1 MNAPYSHESSARRV
15 LAIPIAWWVAA
26 STAIG
31 LALGY
36 SAFSAVIFGQ
46 LTLPLSE
53 EFSWSLAKATGAHSL
68 ATAIIVIAAPLVGAA
83 SDRFGAWRV
92 IAFSIAALPLALAQ
106 IAIVNG
112 SLVHFYVAV
121 GLIAIVGAGTL
132 PVTYTKI
139 LVTWF
144 ERRRGLALGI
154 CLAGVGAGMSVIPM
168 AFQWLAQGLGWRAA
182 VLAIA
187 VAMACLMLPLGWLFL
202 RQQPRSPRE
211 IDGGI
216 ENGRRASAADAPVAA
231 ERLRP
236 LREYCL
242 SRSFV
247 ILAAV
252 FAVLGVANLG
262 LVVNFMSILR
272 EEGLDPSTAARLFG
286 VFGASFTVTR
296 IVTGWFLDRFPPRI
310 VALAITLC
318 PAFGALVLFAGD
330 GVANASF
337 AMVLFAIGMGGEFDV
352 MAFFVARYFPKALY
366 GRLYAG
372 IYSLYNC
379 GAMLGPVSVAHYHD
393 VNGSFSGALLMLSAA
408 MAAAAFAFLALP
420 SAVDGRRERAVLD
433 EAPRVRA

>member
-1 MNAPYSHESSARRV
+1 MNAPYSNESCTRRV

-68 ATAIIVIAAPLVGAA
+68 ATAIIVVAAPLVGAA

-112 SLVHFYVAV
+112 SLLHFYVSV
-121 GLIAIVGAGTL
+121 GLVAIVGAGTL

-154 CLAGVGAGMSVIPM
+154 CLAGVGAGMSAIPM
-168 AFQWLAQGLGWRAA
+168 TFQWLSQGLGWRAA

-187 VAMACLMLPLGWLFL
+187 AAMACLMLPLGWLFL
-202 RQQPRSPRE
+202 RQQPRSPSE
-211 IDGGI
+211 VDGGI
-216 ENGRRASAADAPVAA
+216 ENGGRASSAVVCAPA
-231 ERLRP
+231 EALRP

-242 SRSFV
+242 SRSFL
-247 ILAAV
+247 ILAAA

-272 EEGLDPSTAARLFG
+272 EEGLDPATAARLFG
-286 VFGASFTVTR
+286 IFGASFTVTR

-310 VALAITLC
+310 VALVITLC
-318 PAFGALVLFAGD
+318 PAFGALALFLGD
-330 GVANASF
+330 GVANASL
-337 AMVLFAIGMGGEFDV
+337 AMLLFAVGMGGEFDV

-379 GAMLGPVSVAHYHD
+379 GAMLGPVSVAYYYD
-393 VNGSFSGALLMLSAA
+393 TNGSYSGALLILSIA
-408 MAAAAFAFLALP
+408 MAAAACAFLALP
-420 SAVDGRRERAVLD
+420 ARAMRARELTLGQ
-433 EAPRVRA
+433 